1 MQRVIITLFLLVLS
15 LIQNPA
21 WSAMPLSFP
30 VARDWLYERSDKLK
44 SSDANI
50 RSKQENENSLKMLG
64 GPTVSL
70 DAFQIAG
77 QKKIDLGTNVPI
89 SIPGLGSMNVPVGM
103 HEKFSL
109 NGPRA
114 SATATWPIYT
124 GGQIS
129 AKQAASKYEVDEAIA
144 QKRSDTEELDAQLA
158 GHYFG
163 LQLAVSLERLQKS
176 MLSQQD
182 RELAR
187 AKKFEKQGV
196 ISKLERMSV
205 QVARDNR
212 NQEYLKA
219 KNNAKVAK
227 LQLARLLHEEDFGEL
242 STPLFVLKRPLEP
255 LKYWTDIAVVSNPQ
269 IAIIQA
275 KADQAAQGVKAS
287 KGAWHPKV
295 FAFGTYNFIK
305 HYQSLVEPNWI
316 AGIGINF
323 TLWDAK
329 DRRASVRSAEATLES
344 AVAGKSE
351 AINQVKTAVEVA
363 WTRTQNAI
371 EQYKLSASNVTLAL
385 QNLKLK
391 QKSFGEGLSTSLD
404 VTEARNQLLAA
415 EVGRR
420 LAAFEFV
427 SNYAIL
433 HAVCGQMSEF
443 MNAVNN
449 HQVIVEK

>member
-1 MQRVIITLFLLVLS
+1 MQRIIVTVLFAALS
-15 LIQNPA
+15 IIQDSVWA
-21 WSAMPLSFP
+21 AMPLSFS

-44 SSDANI
+44 SSEANV
-50 RSKQENENSLKMLG
+50 RSKQEAENSLKMLG
-64 GPTVSL
+64 GPTVTL

-89 SIPGLGSMNVPVGM
+89 SLPGISMNMPVGI

-129 AKQAASKYEVDEAIA
+129 AKQAASKYAVDEALA
-144 QKRSDTEELDAQLA
+144 QKRSDSEDLDAQLA

-163 LQLAVSLERLQKS
+163 LQLALSLEKLQKS
-176 MLSQQD
+176 MLAQQD
-182 RELAR
+182 KELAKAR
-187 AKKFEKQGV
+187 KFEKQGV

-205 QVARDNR
+205 QVSRDNR
-212 NQEYLKA
+212 NREYLKA
-219 KNNAKVAK
+219 RDNAKVAR
-227 LQLARLLHEEDFGEL
+227 LQLSRLLHEEDFGEL
-242 STPLFVLKRPLEP
+242 STPLFVLNRPLEP
-255 LKYWTDIAVVSNPQ
+255 LKHWVDTALISNPQ

-305 HYQSLVEPNWI
+305 HYQSLVEPNWV
-316 AGIGINF
+316 AGIGVNF

-329 DRRASVRSAEATLES
+329 DRRASIRSAEATLEQ
-344 AVAGKSE
+344 AVAGKAE

-371 EQYKLSASNVTLAL
+371 EQYKLSSSNVSLAL
-385 QNLKLK
+385 QNLRLK
-391 QKSFGEGLSTSLD
+391 EKSFGEGLSTSLD

-420 LAAFEFV
+420 LAAFDFV

-449 HQVIVEK
+449 HQVIVEN